1 MAYFPIEKIYTS
13 GLDISRVS
21 EVIMANVESQAANSV
36 ANKIISNVGQ
46 VIVGKDKQIN
56 LLMVALLVGGHVLLE
71 DVPGTGKTKT
81 ARALAQSL
89 KLDFKRVQFTID
101 LLPSDLT
108 GIHYFDRSSD
118 QFIFRQ
124 GPIFTN
130 ILLADE
136 INRATARTQSS
147 LLECMEEKQV
157 TVDGETRPLPPPFLV
172 IATQNPIESQGT
184 FPLPEAQLDRFLL
197 MLSMDYPT
205 HDESISIL
213 KRFATSDPLTDLQS
227 VATPEELL
235 DMQKK
240 ATEVYVADCIYD
252 YATNIVEATRVS
264 AEIRVGAS
272 PRALLALVSAAK
284 ALALLSGRD
293 FVTPDDIKELT
304 VPVLAH
310 RLSMHASGAISKDG
324 SMLTQHDHAA
334 SILNSILGM
343 VSCPTENF
351 TKK

>member
-1 MAYFPIEKIYTS
+1 MSDVQKS
-13 GLDISRVS
+13 
-21 EVIMANVESQAANSV
+21 AANDV
-36 ANKIISNVGQ
+36 ASKIISNVNK
-46 VIVGKDKQIN
+46 VIVGKDEQIK

-89 KLDFKRVQFTID
+89 DLKFKRIQFTID

-108 GIHYFDRSSD
+108 GIHYFDRSAD
-118 QFIFRQ
+118 KFVFRE

-157 TVDGETRPLPPPFLV
+157 TVDGETRILPPPFLV

-184 FPLPEAQLDRFLL
+184 FSLPEAQLDRFLL
-197 MLSMDYPT
+197 MLSMNYPT
-205 HDESISIL
+205 HEESIAIL
-213 KRFATSDPLTDLQS
+213 KRFATDDPLTTLES
-227 VATPEELL
+227 VATPDELL
-235 DMQKK
+235 AMQKEAK
-240 ATEVYVADCIYD
+240 EVYVADCIYD
-252 YATNIVEATRVS
+252 YATAIVEATRNSQEVR
-264 AEIRVGAS
+264 IGAS

-284 ALALLSGRD
+284 ALALLSGRS
-293 FVTPDDIKELT
+293 FVTPDDIKELS

-310 RLSMHASGAISKDG
+310 RLSMHASGALSKDG
-324 SMLTQHDHAA
+324 GIQTQHDHASSVIS
-334 SILNSILGM
+334 SILES
-343 VSCPTENF
+343 VACPTEDFSN
-351 TKK
+351 K

>member
-1 MAYFPIEKIYTS
+1 MGNTDNAATRIIE
-13 GLDISRVS
+13 
-21 EVIMANVESQAANSV
+21 NV
-36 ANKIISNVGQ
+36 NK
-46 VIVGKDKQIN
+46 VIVGKDKQIE
-56 LLMVALLVGGHVLLE
+56 LLMVAILTGGHVLLE

-108 GIHYFDRSSD
+108 GIHYYDRSSE
-118 QFIFRQ
+118 QFVFRP

-205 HDESISIL
+205 TEESIAIL
-213 KRFATSDPLTDLQS
+213 KRFATTDPLTTLPS
-227 VATPEELL
+227 VATPEEIME
-235 DMQKK
+235 MQENARKIF
-240 ATEVYVADCIYD
+240 VADSIYE
-252 YATNIVEATRVS
+252 YATKLVEATRTS
-264 AEIRVGAS
+264 SDIRIGAS

-284 ALALLSGRD
+284 SLALLRGRSYC
-293 FVTPDDIKELT
+293 TPDDIEELA

-310 RLSMHASGAISKDG
+310 RLSLHASASFGKDG
-324 SMLTQHDHAA
+324 VFHSQHDIAA
-334 SILNSILGM
+334 QLISGLLDTLE
-343 VSCPTENF
+343 CPTEDFNR
-351 TKK
+351 